1 MGRQLDEKI
10 TPQIFSHQNNAEKHL
25 TQSIEQC
32 SKQENESM
40 FYIYFFLNHGSKVD
54 FLQEIQDKSLRIF

>member
-25 TQSIEQC
+25 TQSVEQC
-32 SKQENESM
+32 GKQKNKNM
-40 FYIYFFLNHGSKVD
+40 FYIYLFLNHGSKVD
-54 FLQEIQDKSLRIF
+54 FLQEILGKSL